1 MLDFTRVK
9 PGERDAA
16 DAALAADGGAAAT
29 AAAARTFDPGEGL
42 PAPARPTAA
51 PTADRLAAVRAAIA
65 GAATLE
71 EVARL
76 EAALA
81 GGEGDDGM
89 DEG

>member
-16 DAALAADGGAAAT
+16 DAAFAGDGAAA
-29 AAAARTFDPGEGL
+29 AAAAKTFTPGDGL
-42 PAPARPTAA
+42 PGPAKPTAA

-81 GGEGDDGM
+81 GGDGDGM